1 MRMKFGI
8 GTKIHSITLTAL
20 VGIAAIIAVTLFYL
34 REEITQAQMVKTQHV
49 VESAYGILAHYE
61 AEERAGRLTREAA
74 QKAAADAIR
83 VLRYDTQEYF
93 WINDMHPKMVMHPI
107 KPELVGADLTEN
119 KDPTGLR
126 LFVAFVDTVKE
137 SGAGFVPYL
146 WPKPG
151 AQEPVGKISYVKGF
165 KPWGW
170 IIGSGVYTD
179 DTAAKVWSTALKLLS
194 GVAVIVLIIGVV
206 ATFIGRSVT
215 KPILALGQVMRS
227 LAEGERQIDVPARNR
242 SDELGAM
249 AHAVEVFRDT
259 LIAKDEADKIYAV
272 DADAQARRAQRLD
285 QLTRQFEANVAT
297 LTQTLSSAAFEM
309 EGTAQTMAS
318 TADQTNVQSQTVATA
333 AEQASLNVQTVAA
346 ATEELSI
353 STREIAAQIS
363 QSAKV
368 AGAAVEETR
377 RTDVTVQALAS
388 TAEKIGAVIALINT
402 IAGQTNLL
410 ALNATIEAARAGE
423 AGKGFA
429 VVASEVKE
437 LANQTTK
444 ATEEISAQIVEI
456 QQATR
461 EAVSAIQNIGSTI
474 SQMSET
480 SVAIAAAI
488 EEQGAATG
496 EIARNVQEAARGT
509 ASVSGS
515 ILDVRQGAEQTG
527 TAASRVLGA
536 AQELA
541 RHSSDLSREVQ
552 SFLTDVKA
560 A

>member
-1 MRMKFGI
+1 MRKTLGI

-20 VGIAAIIAVTLFYL
+20 LGIAAIIAVAVFHL
-34 REEITQAQMVKTQHV
+34 REEISGAQMVKTKHV
-49 VESAYGILAHYE
+49 VEVAYGILEHYE

-74 QKAAADAIR
+74 QKAAAEAIK
-83 VLRYDTQEYF
+83 VLRYDGQEYF
-93 WINDMHPKMVMHPI
+93 WINDMHPRMVMHPI
-107 KPELVGADLTEN
+107 KPELNGADLTQN

-126 LFVAFVDTVKE
+126 LFVAFVEKVKE

-170 IIGSGVYTD
+170 ILGSGVYTD
-179 DTAAKVWSTALKLLS
+179 DTAAKVWSTALKLMS
-194 GVAVIVLIIGVV
+194 GVTVIVLLIAVV

-215 KPILALGQVMRS
+215 RPILALGRVMHA
-227 LAEGERQIDVPARNR
+227 LAKGERQIEVPAQDRR
-242 SDELGAM
+242 DELGAM
-249 AHAVEVFRDT
+249 AHAVQVFRDT
-259 LIAKDEADKIYAV
+259 LIAKDEADRAYAGE
-272 DADAQARRAQRLD
+272 ADAQARRAQRLD
-285 QLTRQFEANVAT
+285 ELTRQFEANVAA
-297 LTQTLSSAAFEM
+297 LTQTLTTAALEM
-309 EGTAQTMAS
+309 ETTAQTMAA
-318 TADQTNVQSQTVATA
+318 TAEQTNLQSQSVAAA
-333 AEQASLNVQTVAA
+333 AEQASMNVQTVAA

-353 STREIAAQIS
+353 STREIAS
-363 QSAKV
+363 QVSHSAKI

-377 RTDVTVQALAS
+377 RTDATVQALAS
-388 TAEKIGAVIALINT
+388 MAERIGAVIALINT

-461 EAVSAIQNIGSTI
+461 EAVSAIQNIGNTI
-474 SQMSET
+474 SQMSQT
-480 SVAIAAAI
+480 SAAIAEAI

-496 EIARNVQEAARGT
+496 EIARNVQEAAHGT

-515 ILDVRQGAEQTG
+515 ILDVKQGAGLTG
-527 TAASRVLGA
+527 TAATRVLGA

-541 RHSSDLSREVQ
+541 RHSGDLSREVQ
-552 SFLTDVKA
+552 AFLTHVKA

>member
-1 MRMKFGI
+1 MKIGI

-20 VGIAAIIAVTLFYL
+20 VGIAAIIAVAVFHL
-34 REEITQAQMVKTQHV
+34 RAEISGAQMIKTQHV
-49 VESAYGILAHYE
+49 VESAYGILTHFE

-74 QKAAADAIR
+74 QKAAAEAVK
-83 VLRYDTQEYF
+83 VLRYDSQEYF

-107 KPELVGADLTEN
+107 KPELNGVDLTEN

-126 LFVAFVDTVKE
+126 LFVAFVEKVKE

-170 IIGSGVYTD
+170 VIGSGVYTD
-179 DTAAKVWSTALKLLS
+179 DTAAKVWSTALKLMS
-194 GVAVIVLIIGVV
+194 GVAMIVLVIAVV

-215 KPILALGQVMRS
+215 RPILALGRVMHS
-227 LAEGERQIDVPARNR
+227 LAGGERQVEVPARNR
-242 SDELGAM
+242 TDELGSM
-249 AHAVEVFRDT
+249 AQAVEVFKET
-259 LIAKDEADKIYAV
+259 LIAKDEADKLHAV
-272 DADAQARRAQRLD
+272 DADAQTRRARRLD
-285 QLTRQFEANVAT
+285 QLTRRFEANVAA
-297 LTQTLSSAAFEM
+297 LTQTLSTAATEM
-309 EGTAQTMAS
+309 EVTAQSMAA
-318 TADQTNVQSQTVATA
+318 TAEQTNLQSQTVATA
-333 AEQASLNVQTVAA
+333 AEQASMNVQTVAA

-353 STREIAAQIS
+353 STREIAS
-363 QSAKV
+363 QVSHSAKI

-461 EAVSAIQNIGSTI
+461 EAVSAIQNIGNTI
-474 SQMSET
+474 GQMSET

-496 EIARNVQEAARGT
+496 EIARNVQEAAHGT
-509 ASVSGS
+509 ASVTGS
-515 ILDVRQGAEQTG
+515 ILDVKQGAGQTG
-527 TAASRVLGA
+527 TAATRVLGA

-541 RHSSDLSREVQ
+541 RHSGDLSREVQ
-552 SFLTDVKA
+552 SFLEDVKA